1 MYISLLIFSYVLSIP
16 EGKYFVDLG
25 TILTI
30 KVREGLFVCLNKMF
44 HERSL
49 DVDETGS
56 MYRPV
61 HLYIHTRI
69 LEIRF

>member
-1 MYISLLIFSYVLSIP
+1 MYISYVLSIP
-16 EGKYFVDLG
+16 EGKYFVNLG

-30 KVREGLFVCLNKMF
+30 KVREGLFVCLNKMC

-49 DVDETGS
+49 GVDETGT
-56 MYRPV
+56 MYGPV